1 MPRIGPRG
9 SFIFRET
16 GGMSM
21 TPERVSDMQ
30 DVNTLVTLQIQ
41 LARIEE
47 TLKPLAALVPSVAE
61 VRDTS
66 KEALTCAQQ
75 VKDKLTIM
83 ETDLSQTKATAEEA
97 LRKANE
103 ALKVQEDQANGR
115 KWAKQAFYSVI
126 IISSASGLVAAV
138 WAGFKLAALN

>member
-1 MPRIGPRG
+1 
-9 SFIFRET
+9 
-16 GGMSM
+16 M

-75 VKDKLTIM
+75 VKDKLISLEM
-83 ETDLSQTKATAEEA
+83 DFSQTKDTAEEA

-103 ALKVQEDQANGR
+103 ALKVQQEQAEGR
-115 KWAKQAFYSVI
+115 KWAKRAFYAVI
-126 IISSASGLVAAV
+126 IGCSATGLVTVV

>member
-1 MPRIGPRG
+1 
-9 SFIFRET
+9 
-16 GGMSM
+16 M
-21 TPERVSDMQ
+21 TPEGVSDVT

-75 VKDKLTIM
+75 VRDKLTALEM
-83 ETDLSQTKATAEEA
+83 DFSQTKDIAEEA

-103 ALKVQEDQANGR
+103 ALKVQQEQAEGR
-115 KWAKQAFYSVI
+115 KWMKRAFYGVI
-126 IISSASGLVAAV
+126 IASSGGGLVAAV
-138 WAGFKLAALN
+138 WAGFKIAALN